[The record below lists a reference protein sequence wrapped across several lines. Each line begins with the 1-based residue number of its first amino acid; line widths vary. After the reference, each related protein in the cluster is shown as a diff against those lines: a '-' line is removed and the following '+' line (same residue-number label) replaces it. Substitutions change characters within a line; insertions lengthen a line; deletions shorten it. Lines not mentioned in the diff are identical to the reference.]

1 MLVEPNK
8 VSTEDAVCRVL
19 EVHETRDGLVVT
31 ERCRD
36 DGGIGVPTVNKSLYL
51 LKGGRLTVR
60 VTRSIQH

>member
-8 VSTEDAVCRVL
+8 VSTEDTVCRVL
-19 EVHETRDGLVVT
+19 EVHKTRDGLVVT
-31 ERCRD
+31 ERCRA

-60 VTRSIQH
+60 